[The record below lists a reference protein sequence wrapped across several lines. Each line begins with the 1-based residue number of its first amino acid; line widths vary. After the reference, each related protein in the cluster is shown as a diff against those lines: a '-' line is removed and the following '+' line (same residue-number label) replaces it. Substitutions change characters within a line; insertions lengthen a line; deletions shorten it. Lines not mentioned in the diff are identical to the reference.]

1 MDLVINP
8 KYTYTT
14 LEGLVVNVDSI
25 YPETRNRIL
34 VL

>member
-1 MDLVINP
+1 MDKKGYEIAHSSQRNP

-25 YPETRNRIL
+25 
-34 VL
+34 